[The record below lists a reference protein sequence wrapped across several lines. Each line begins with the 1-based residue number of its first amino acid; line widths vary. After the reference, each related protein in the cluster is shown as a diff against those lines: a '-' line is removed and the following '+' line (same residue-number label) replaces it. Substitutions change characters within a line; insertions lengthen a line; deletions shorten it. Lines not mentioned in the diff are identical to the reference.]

1 MKKYLALLLALAMVF
16 ALCACG
22 ESAAPAATPAPE
34 SAAPAEETPAEP
46 AEPAEKAPEDYTGN
60 LVVYSPHDADPL
72 NAGVEMFR
80 QAYPNINV
88 EVIAAGTGEL
98 CQRVVAESANPQ
110 GDVLWGGGA
119 DTLAAYTDYF
129 APYVC
134 ANDDVIDEA
143 YKDAN
148 DLWIGESPLPMVFIY
163 NKTLIDE
170 ADVPTTWEGLCDEAL
185 KGKIAYAS
193 PAKSGSAYTQLCT
206 MLFSQPT
213 LDEGWALVEK
223 FIANLDGKIQDS
235 SGNCHKLVASGEY
248 VLGVTI
254 EKSAVLYNDNPDIG
268 YVYPEKNSAVPDGV
282 ALIKN
287 CPNEENAKLFIDFV
301 TSLEC
306 QTAQNGDWA
315 RRPVRSDLTP
325 VGLCEL
331 SELDLGDYDFA
342 FAATEKESIVEKWND
357 LTVG

>member
-1 MKKYLALLLALAMVF
+1 MKKILALLLALV
-16 ALCACG
+16 LVLSLVACG
-22 ESAAPAATPAPE
+22 APAAPAAPAATEAPKADVPAAD
-34 SAAPAEETPAEP
+34 AA
-46 AEPAEKAPEDYTGN
+46 PAEKAPEDYTGN
-60 LVVYSPHDADPL
+60 LVIYSPHDADPL
-72 NAGVEMFR
+72 NAGVALF
-80 QAYPNINV
+80 QAKYPNINV

-129 APYVC
+129 AAYVC
-134 ANDDVIDEA
+134 ANDSVIGEA

-163 NKTLIDE
+163 NKTLINE
-170 ADVPTTWEGLCDEAL
+170 EDVPTTWEGLCDEAL
-185 KGKIAYAS
+185 KGRIAYAS

-213 LDEGWALVEK
+213 LEEGWDLVGR

-235 SGNCHKLVASGEY
+235 SGNCHKLVAAGEY
-248 VLGVTI
+248 AIGVTI

-282 ALIKN
+282 ALIKG

-301 TSLEC
+301 TGLDC
-306 QTAQNGDWA
+306 QKDQNENWK
-315 RRPVRSDLTP
+315 RRPVRSDLPP

-331 SELDLGDYDFA
+331 STLDLGNYDFA
-342 FAATEKESIVEKWND
+342 YAANNKEAIVEKWND

>member
-1 MKKYLALLLALAMVF
+1 MKKFLALALALCMIF

-22 ESAAPAATPAPE
+22 QK
-34 SAAPAEETPAEP
+34 AEP
-46 AEPAEKAPEDYTGN
+46 AETADVAEVAEAAPAGPSGT
-60 LVVYSPHDADPL
+60 VVIYSPHDADPL
-72 NAGVEMFR
+72 AAGVAMFEA
-80 QAYPNINV
+80 AYPDIKV
-88 EVIAAGTGEL
+88 EVVAAGTGEL
-98 CQRVVAESANPQ
+98 GQRVIAEAENPQ
-110 GDVLWGGGA
+110 GDVFWGGGA
-119 DTLAAYTDYF
+119 DSLAAWVDYF
-129 APYVC
+129 EPYVC
-134 ANDDVIDEA
+134 ANDDVIGDA

-170 ADVPTTWEGLCDEAL
+170 ADVPTTWEGLCDESL
-185 KGKIAYAS
+185 KGQIAYCS

-213 LDEGWALVEK
+213 LEEGWALVEK

-235 SGNCHKLVASGEY
+235 SGNCHKLVAAGEY
-248 VLGVTI
+248 AIGVTI
-254 EKSAVLYNDNPDIG
+254 EKSAVLYDDNDEIG

-287 CPNEENAKLFIDFV
+287 CPNPENAKLFIDFV
-301 TSLEC
+301 TGLDC
-306 QTAQNGDWA
+306 QKDQNENWK
-315 RRPVRSDLTP
+315 RRPVRSDLSP

-331 SELDLGDYDFA
+331 SELDLGDYDFGY
-342 FAATEKESIVEKWND
+342 AANNKESIVEKWND